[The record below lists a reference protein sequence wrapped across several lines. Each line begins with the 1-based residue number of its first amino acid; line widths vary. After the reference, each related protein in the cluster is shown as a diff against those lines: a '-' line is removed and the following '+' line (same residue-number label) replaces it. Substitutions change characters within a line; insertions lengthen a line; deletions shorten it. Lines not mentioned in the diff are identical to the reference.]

1 MSETQLMT
9 AKELSEYLRL
19 NPASIWR
26 LTSEGKIPVIRLGKR
41 TLRYSLPD
49 VMKVLEN
56 GGEGNNG

>member
-19 NPASIWR
+19 SAASIWR

-41 TLRYSLPD
+41 TLRYNFDD
-49 VMKVLEN
+49 VMKALEN
-56 GGEGNNG
+56 HGKEN